1 MPLTQCEACH
11 HAPLE
16 CRIDSD
22 EPEQPYLLCEQCAH
36 RLLTFSLRPLEWF
49 RLAARHGPSQFY
61 LHDDFYFFHGVA
73 QVPREEVLFPELF
86 PAPTLEEAAE
96 DLETLI
102 DYAMT
107 QHHLAFE
114 EKTLDLLRKQNKS
127 ALLASLRERNAHP
140 HAVEIEAQ
148 AYEICAN
155 VLEREAEAWIRSRW
169 DVFRPSAFF
178 SLAAASAACL
188 PFQEGFHRVI
198 HELNAMTQK
207 EVRHFCSVLAH
218 FRTEKTLDWLEMHV
232 SPAVTDT
239 WGRLAAVSQLSWVR
253 VTKWLKQ
260 GRPLSLVALD
270 ALYACG
276 HYDTPLLRK
285 LIPKL
290 LEPDTRERMTERLER
305 YAADDPAPRVQ
316 QKVAAITSQWDAI
329 LL

>member
-1 MPLTQCEACH
+1 MPLNPCEACH
-11 HAPLE
+11 SAPIE

-36 RLLTFSLRPLEWF
+36 RLLMFSLRPLEWF
-49 RLAARHGPSQFY
+49 RLAAIHGPSQFY
-61 LHDDFYFFHGVA
+61 LHDDFYFFNGIA

-107 QHHLAFE
+107 GHHLAFE
-114 EKTLDLLRKQNKS
+114 ENTLDVLRNQNKL
-127 ALLASLRERNAHP
+127 ALLESLRERIAST

-148 AYEICAN
+148 AYEICAS
-155 VLEREAEAWIRSRW
+155 VLEREAEEWIRSRW
-169 DVFRPSAFF
+169 DVYRPGAFY
-178 SLAAASAACL
+178 SLTAASATCL
-188 PFQEGFHRVI
+188 PFPEGFQRVI
-198 HELNAMTQK
+198 HELDTMTPR
-207 EVRHFCSVLAH
+207 EVRFSCSALAYFCA
-218 FRTEKTLDWLEMHV
+218 EKTLDWLEIHV
-232 SPAVTDT
+232 SAPVTET

-253 VTKWLKQ
+253 VTKWLDQ

-285 LIPKL
+285 LAPKL
-290 LEPDTRERMTERLER
+290 LEPDTRERMTARLER
-305 YAADDPAPRVQ
+305 YAAQDPVPRVQ
-316 QKVAAITSQWDAI
+316 QKVAAITNQWDAI
-329 LL
+329 LS